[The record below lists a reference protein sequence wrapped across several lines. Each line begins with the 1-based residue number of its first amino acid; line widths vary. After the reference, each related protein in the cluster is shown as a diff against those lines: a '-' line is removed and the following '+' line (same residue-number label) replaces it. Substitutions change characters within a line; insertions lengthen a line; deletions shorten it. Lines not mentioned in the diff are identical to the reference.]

1 MTDST
6 SDSTSESTPD
16 STTDSTLNIAV
27 WLERRLDVTLG
38 FHLPA
43 ARLYGIVV
51 NDAERLPDDDD
62 GGAARSSFIEEG
74 GDAYALLSGTAGL
87 LARSFDAAAIVT
99 TGWAAPLGEDG
110 TMTQRASRHPLRRRV
125 RAVAVVDDNGV
136 ASVIR
141 FEDDPAH
148 MILQA
153 ERGTGDIVDA
163 MEAMWF
169 GDPTALI
176 QPAPVDVPA
185 VTTPSVRAEF
195 VNLRTTRGGCT
206 RRP

>member
-1 MTDST
+1 MN
-6 SDSTSESTPD
+6 EST
-16 STTDSTLNIAV
+16 TLQIAV

-51 NDAERLPDDDD
+51 NDASGLAADDGHGG
-62 GGAARSSFIEEG
+62 GGAARSSFIEER
-74 GDAYALLSGTAGL
+74 GDPYALLSGSAGV

-110 TMTQRASRHPLRRRV
+110 TMTERASRHPLRRRV
-125 RAVAVVDDNGV
+125 RAVAVVDDHGV

-148 MILQA
+148 MILQG

-163 MEAMWF
+163 LEAMWF
-169 GDPTALI
+169 GEPTALVEADS
-176 QPAPVDVPA
+176 AP
-185 VTTPSVRAEF
+185 TMRAEF

>member
-1 MTDST
+1 MT
-6 SDSTSESTPD
+6 E
-16 STTDSTLNIAV
+16 TTLHIAI
-27 WLERRLDVTLG
+27 WLERRLDVSLG

-51 NDAERLPDDDD
+51 NDAVRLADDDA
-62 GGAARSSFIEEG
+62 GAARSSFIEEG
-74 GDAYALLSGTAGL
+74 GDAYALLGGSAGV

-99 TGWAAPLGEDG
+99 TGWAAPLGDDG

-141 FEDDPAH
+141 FEDDPMH

-163 MEAMWF
+163 LEAMWF
-169 GDPTALI
+169 GDRTALI
-176 QPAPVDVPA
+176 QTDARTEPHPEV
-185 VTTPSVRAEF
+185 SAEI

>member
-6 SDSTSESTPD
+6 TEST
-16 STTDSTLNIAV
+16 LQIAV
-27 WLERRLDVTLG
+27 WLERRLDISLG

-51 NDAERLPDDDD
+51 NDAARLPDDDGHG

-74 GDAYALLSGTAGL
+74 GDAYALLSGSAGV

-99 TGWAAPLGEDG
+99 TGWAAPLAEDG
-110 TMTQRASRHPLRRRV
+110 TMTPRASRHPLRRRV

-141 FEDDPAH
+141 FEDDPTH
-148 MILQA
+148 MVLQA
-153 ERGTGDIVDA
+153 ERDTGDIIDA
-163 MEAMWF
+163 LETMWF
-169 GDPTALI
+169 GDPTTLI
-176 QPAPVDVPA
+176 QPDAQHDGGP
-185 VTTPSVRAEF
+185 TVRAEF

>member
-1 MTDST
+1 M
-6 SDSTSESTPD
+6 SESTTEP
-16 STTDSTLNIAV
+16 SSGPTLNIAV
-27 WLERRLDVTLG
+27 WLERRLDVSLG

-51 NDAERLPDDDD
+51 NDAARLPDDACRGG

-74 GDAYALLSGTAGL
+74 GDAYALLGGSAGV

-99 TGWAAPLGEDG
+99 TGWAAPLGADG

-141 FEDDPAH
+141 FEDDPTH

-163 MEAMWF
+163 LERMWF
-169 GDPTALI
+169 GDPTTLI
-176 QPAPVDVPA
+176 QADAPIDASTDAMP
-185 VTTPSVRAEF
+185 TVRAEF

>member
-1 MTDST
+1 MT
-6 SDSTSESTPD
+6 D
-16 STTDSTLNIAV
+16 STTDSTLQIAV
-27 WLERRLDVTLG
+27 WLERRLDVSLG

-51 NDAERLPDDDD
+51 NDATRLPDDDCHGG

-74 GDAYALLSGTAGL
+74 GDAYALLSGSAGV

-99 TGWAAPLGEDG
+99 TGWAAPLAEDG
-110 TMTQRASRHPLRRRV
+110 TMTPRASRHPLRRRV

-141 FEDDPAH
+141 FEDDPTH
-148 MILQA
+148 MVLQA

-163 MEAMWF
+163 LETMWF

-176 QPAPVDVPA
+176 QADAEQDRQP
-185 VTTPSVRAEF
+185 TVRAEF